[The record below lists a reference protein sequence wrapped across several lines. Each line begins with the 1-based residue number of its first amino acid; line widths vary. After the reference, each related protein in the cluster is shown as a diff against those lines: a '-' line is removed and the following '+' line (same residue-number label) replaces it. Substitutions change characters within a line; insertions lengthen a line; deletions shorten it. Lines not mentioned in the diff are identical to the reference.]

1 MMEVLL
7 EQKPVIKNGKDT
19 IAVTLSQS
27 CNTPLWVPST
37 SGIEEQSQSSNKTV

>member
-19 IAVTLSQS
+19 IAVTHSQS
-27 CNTPLWVPST
+27 CNTLWVSST
-37 SGIEEQSQSSNKTV
+37 SGIEKQSQSSNKTV